1 MKKIVA
7 TFLFL
12 LTTLSFALGDASADV
27 EVYAEVLG
35 PLEIETTPVNFGVV
49 AKNSNRNTPQTEGTI
64 NIRGTEGCKY
74 HCFFYKFR

>member
-27 EVYAEVLG
+27 EVYV
-35 PLEIETTPVNFGVV
+35 
-49 AKNSNRNTPQTEGTI
+49 R
-64 NIRGTEGCKY
+64 
-74 HCFFYKFR
+74 